1 MNRKFLGV
9 VVFMEALG
17 DTEYILQ
24 LYFSL
29 QFLSVYIIDRTLC
42 DCNDACLLHLYSK
55 VDRELFHFVSVQKGI

>member
-1 MNRKFLGV
+1 MNREFLGV

-42 DCNDACLLHLYSK
+42 DCNDACLFHLYSK
-55 VDRELFHFVSVQKGI
+55 VDRKLFHFVSVQKGI